1 MMTESQVSR
10 LQTDLLDISDVV
22 TKSSESAL
30 HDQEERL
37 FVGLNEITQNIV
49 SMLQESSYT
58 RLFNEQDDSDE
69 LPENALLN
77 PRMVQIKAAELETII
92 HDLKAVHIQQETLDY
107 FLRYTISSASPNS
120 MLQLESED
128 DPKFQ
133 EMKYEVEDLERK
145 AQVLLDEDID
155 LLQKD
160 ISETSDT
167 LAKLQ
172 DDVNE
177 TYLEITNEINEC
189 MDLMQNLDNIRG
201 QKIAS
206 GPNTKMESNTQEPDG
221 TQFAEI
227 VEEWRSIKALESR
240 SRKITHELDQLKDL
254 KRSLNKLEGPKDRTG
269 TKGSTESSETL
280 QKLIQRWEVDILVK
294 GVEYKTKVV
303 LNNFDVYPR
312 TRKIQF
318 QVNDTYIVLITL
330 GSYDR
335 LLSDIEIYRKNS
347 GTLLHEEDLKN
358 QIKSEILA
366 AEIGMSYFNM
376 IIAVISML
384 PK

>member
-254 KRSLNKLEGPKDRTG
+254 KRFLNKLEGPKDRTG